1 MRVNHKYIIGA
12 KEYGAED
19 IEVGNAHIYV
29 SVNDPEYQP
38 SPIAQSVERSA
49 VNRKVGGSSP
59 PGRAFFHKFF
69 FPIKNAPLSVTQSAQ
84 QTFN

>member
-1 MRVNHKYIIGA
+1 MRVNHKYFIGA

-59 PGRAFFHKFF
+59 PGRALFS
-69 FPIKNAPLSVTQSAQ
+69 LSPFSLHDA
-84 QTFN
+84 FYYSFIS